1 MYLSSKSEGNK
12 FLFSHDFA
20 IFFFFFRDRSRRG
33 IFSRSRQLELDHGSR
48 GFGSLANERPQFTDS
63 SGEGGETSAFGFHA
77 RFDQSILKSWEFQVG
92 RFHRYARFMLMRRRL
107 Y

>member
-12 FLFSHDFA
+12 FLFSTISQFLFSSQIEA
-20 IFFFFFRDRSRRG
+20 SSRDRVKLEHDRADSDRLQMNG
-33 IFSRSRQLELDHGSR
+33 RSLPIHWGR
-48 GFGSLANERPQFTDS
+48 
-63 SGEGGETSAFGFHA
+63 GETSAFGFHA

-92 RFHRYARFMLMRRRL
+92 RFHRYARFMLMRCRL